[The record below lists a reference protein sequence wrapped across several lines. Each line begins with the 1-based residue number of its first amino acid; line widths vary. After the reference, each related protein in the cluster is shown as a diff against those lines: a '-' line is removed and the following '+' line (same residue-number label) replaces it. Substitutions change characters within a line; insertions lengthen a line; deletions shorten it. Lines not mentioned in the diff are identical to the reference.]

1 MVSEAGRAYAVCVY
15 CSASTIDPAQL
26 ELAARVGTE
35 IARRGWQLV
44 SGGGHVSM
52 MGAVATAARAG
63 GANTIGVIP
72 KHLVHREVAD
82 VDADELVVTDT
93 MRQRKQVME
102 DRADAFLTLPG
113 GIGTLEEFFETW
125 TGAYLGVHDKP
136 VVVLDPDGHYRG
148 LFAWVDELHA
158 RGFVPQPALD
168 RVRVVADLDEA
179 FEALRPRA
187 PRRENGGPEPVRNPA
202 AAQQQPIE
210 EH

>member
-1 MVSEAGRAYAVCVY
+1 MSAGERAYAVCVY
-15 CSASTIDPAQL
+15 CSASTIDQAQL
-26 ELAARVGTE
+26 ALATQVGTE

-82 VDADELVVTDT
+82 VDADELIVTDT

-179 FEALRPRA
+179 FEALRPRTLG
-187 PRRENGGPEPVRNPA
+187 RENGGAQPVSNPA
-202 AAQQQPIE
+202 AAQQHRIE

>member
-1 MVSEAGRAYAVCVY
+1 MNPRPFALCVY
-15 CSASTIDPAQL
+15 CSASTTDPGHL
-26 ELAARVGTE
+26 TLAARVGTE

-63 GANTIGVIP
+63 GATTIGVIP

-82 VDADELVVTDT
+82 VDSDELVVTDT

-125 TGAYLGVHDKP
+125 TGGHLGQHAKP
-136 VVVLDPDGHYRG
+136 MAILDPDGHYTG
-148 LFAWVDELHA
+148 LFTWLAELRD
-158 RGFVPQPALD
+158 RGFVPEAALD
-168 RVRVVADLDEA
+168 LITVTPDLQKA
-179 FEALRPRA
+179 FTALEYARPGI
-187 PRRENGGPEPVRNPA
+187 PPLETG
-202 AAQQQPIE
+202 
-210 EH
+210 

>member
-1 MVSEAGRAYAVCVY
+1 MVSDAGRAYAVCVY
-15 CSASTIDPAQL
+15 CSASTIDRAQL

-113 GIGTLEEFFETW
+113 GIGTLEELFETW

-168 RVRVVADLDEA
+168 RVRVVTDFDEA
-179 FEALRPRA
+179 FAALRPS
-187 PRRENGGPEPVRNPA
+187 GTVPEPVRNRA
-202 AAQQQPIE
+202 AAQQHPIE
-210 EH
+210 EY

>member
-1 MVSEAGRAYAVCVY
+1 MVSAAERAHAVCVY
-15 CSASTIDPAQL
+15 CSASTIDGAQL

-168 RVRVVADLDEA
+168 RVRVVADFDDA
-179 FEALRPRA
+179 FEALVPSTA
-187 PRRENGGPEPVRNPA
+187 RREPGTPEPVGNPA
-202 AAQQQPIE
+202 AAQQHPIE
-210 EH
+210 EY